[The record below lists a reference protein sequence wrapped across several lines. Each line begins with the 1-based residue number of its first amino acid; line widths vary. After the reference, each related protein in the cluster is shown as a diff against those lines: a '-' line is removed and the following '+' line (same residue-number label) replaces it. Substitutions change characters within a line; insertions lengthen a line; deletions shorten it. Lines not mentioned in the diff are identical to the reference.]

1 MTDQQASSSRS
12 DDYARME
19 RFRQAVSQM
28 AESCDAAAKTW
39 KTQIDEYS
47 ALKNRLS
54 TLDHKLSH
62 DIMVPF
68 GSVAFM
74 TGKQVKTNQVTV
86 LLGDNWFVERS
97 CHQAIMIIDRRIK
110 YAQQALEEVESQKKL
125 TLSRLDFSNAIAS
138 PSASNVDSNTVE
150 IMEPYDEKRESE
162 AKQKRMSRTAS
173 AAVAQGQTAK
183 VMEAPKG
190 VSQDDFEALMKH
202 LDTLELEDD
211 DSEGEDADES
221 LDSDDIPSSE
231 DEKVTEVKSKA
242 AEVESKLAEKR
253 RHSVTFT
260 EELEIGPTPS
270 IASIASLEP
279 KTIVNEDTGFSAL
292 PKSILR
298 NKNVKSPVD
307 TLALQ
312 ETIQQSAPPT
322 ILPMSA
328 DVFTGI
334 ISERSLDTMGEDTTE
349 AQPKRVSKFKQR
361 KNVK

>member
-1 MTDQQASSSRS
+1 MSDQQASSSRS

-74 TGKQVKTNQVTV
+74 TGKLVKTNQVTV

-97 CHQAIMIIDRRIK
+97 CHQAIEIIDRRIK

-138 PSASNVDSNTVE
+138 PSASSVDSNTVE
-150 IMEPYDEKRESE
+150 IMEPYDEKLERE
-162 AKQKRMSRTAS
+162 AKQKRMSRTTS
-173 AAVAQGQTAK
+173 AAVAKGQTK
-183 VMEAPKG
+183 VIEAPKG

-231 DEKVTEVKSKA
+231 DEKVPEVESKA
-242 AEVESKLAEKR
+242 AEAESKLAEKR

-270 IASIASLEP
+270 VASIASLEP

-312 ETIQQSAPPT
+312 E
-322 ILPMSA
+322 
-328 DVFTGI
+328 
-334 ISERSLDTMGEDTTE
+334 
-349 AQPKRVSKFKQR
+349 
-361 KNVK
+361 